1 MKRFYRGS
9 GGIGM
14 NCLHLLNE
22 SAVSINESFNMNSET
37 LTCLNRIIFTYFGT
51 LLVMADFRYF
61 VMAAW
66 IDFTLNSTLYIVVQL
81 ILVWGA
87 RKTYLE
93 WCDHGDCN
101 SSIFVLSW
109 SYEQAWFC

>member
-1 MKRFYRGS
+1 MP
-9 GGIGM
+9 
-14 NCLHLLNE
+14 E
-22 SAVSINESFNMNSET
+22 SDYLYLFWD
-37 LTCLNRIIFTYFGT
+37 
-51 LLVMADFRYF
+51 LVMADFRYF

-93 WCDHGDCN
+93 
-101 SSIFVLSW
+101 
-109 SYEQAWFC
+109 